1 MSLAEPP
8 LASPLERQGVQKIV
22 ASMPAVRQLLG
33 NGMSMSSESC
43 VIQRDVISE
52 NTDITQPSQAAAW
65 TGADKHAECFN
76 ALLHCCST
84 IADDHPNPKGALNE
98 ALQSVCKPA
107 DRDTLPVE
115 TEWHGSGPFT
125 CSVRV
130 FGTTV
135 TAQCGSVKTKK
146 AAERE
151 ACSLA
156 LQHLRSLS
164 QS

>member
-8 LASPLERQGVQKIV
+8 LASPLEQQGVQKIV

-43 VIQRDVISE
+43 VIQQDVICE
-52 NTDITQPSQAAAW
+52 NTDLTQPSRAAAW
-65 TGADKHAECFN
+65 TGAEIYAECLN

-84 IADDHPNPKGALNE
+84 IADNHPNPKGALNE

-107 DRDTLPVE
+107 DRDALPVE

-125 CSVRV
+125 CSIRV
-130 FGTTV
+130 FGNTV

-156 LQHLRSLS
+156 IQHLRSLS
-164 QS
+164 QR